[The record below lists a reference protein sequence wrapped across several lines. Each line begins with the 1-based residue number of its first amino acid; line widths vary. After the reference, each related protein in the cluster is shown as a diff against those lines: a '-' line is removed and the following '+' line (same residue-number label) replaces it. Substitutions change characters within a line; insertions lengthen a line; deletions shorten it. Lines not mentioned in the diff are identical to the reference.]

1 MVYTNPGLRR
11 FAPAARGMYYFRPA
25 AQLKPL
31 MLLALELGVH
41 REGLRVSEVSRRNFS
56 PGIST

>member
-1 MVYTNPGLRR
+1 
-11 FAPAARGMYYFRPA
+11 MYYLRPA